1 MLRRLGTSTVVRL
14 VAAIFLLQV
23 VSGGAAIVLLRAK
36 MQQQIVADR
45 TRQIFDVRDDLLDA
59 FYEGGYEQVAR
70 EVAERRGSVSDP
82 LILVG
87 LSGHGRQVLSH
98 LAVMP
103 RVRPGDRLTPFKV
116 YRTVNESPV
125 DALVL
130 RVDLADGGHL
140 VVGSFTTLDRRFD
153 LAFAEA
159 LVLVVVLTA
168 LLALAGALL
177 IGYVVGQR
185 AHAIAATAEALAS
198 GDFAARVA
206 SRERGDGFDH
216 LRRQMNF
223 MAERIDG
230 LVSELQSVAG
240 ALAHDLKSPVAR
252 LRAAIETA
260 SAEVAEGP
268 AAEALQLALSDADA
282 LEAMLATALELTRLE
297 SGAVADRRQRLDLA
311 EVAADLAELYEPL
324 AEQNGVELATEIVP
338 VAVQADRELLSR
350 ALSNL
355 IDNAL
360 KYGGRR
366 IVVRTRNERGEAVL
380 EVEDDGPGIAAEDRD
395 RAVGR
400 FTRLD
405 NARTRPGAGLGLAM
419 VAAVARLHQ
428 GRFELGSGG
437 EGRGGRGLAARL
449 YFPLPG

>member
-1 MLRRLGTSTVVRL
+1 MTRVLRRLATSTVVRL

-36 MQQQIVADR
+36 MQEQIVADR

-59 FYEGGYEQVAR
+59 FYEGGFDQVAR

-98 LAVMP
+98 LAALP
-103 RVRPGDRLTPFKV
+103 RARPDDRLTPFKV
-116 YRTVNESPV
+116 YRTAQEPPV

-130 RVDLADGGHL
+130 RVDLADGSHL

-153 LAFAEA
+153 LIFAEA

-177 IGYVVGQR
+177 IGYVVGRR
-185 AHAIAATAEALAS
+185 AHAIADTAEALAS
-198 GDFAARVA
+198 GDFAARVPA
-206 SRERGDGFDH
+206 HERGDGFDH
-216 LRRQMNF
+216 LRRQINV

-230 LVSELQSVAG
+230 LVSELQTVAG

-260 SAEVAEGP
+260 SAAVPDGP
-268 AAEALQLALSDADA
+268 AVEALQLALSDADA

-297 SGAVADRRQRLDLA
+297 SGAVVDRRQRLDLA
-311 EVAADLAELYEPL
+311 AVA
-324 AEQNGVELATEIVP
+324 
-338 VAVQADRELLSR
+338 
-350 ALSNL
+350 
-355 IDNAL
+355 
-360 KYGGRR
+360 GR
-366 IVVRTRNERGEAVL
+366 
-380 EVEDDGPGIAAEDRD
+380 PD
-395 RAVGR
+395 RAVR
-400 FTRLD
+400 
-405 NARTRPGAGLGLAM
+405 AAG
-419 VAAVARLHQ
+419 
-428 GRFELGSGG
+428 
-437 EGRGGRGLAARL
+437 
-449 YFPLPG
+449 

>member
-1 MLRRLGTSTVVRL
+1 MLRRLARSTVVRL

-59 FYEGGYEQVAR
+59 FYEGGYDQVAR
-70 EVAERRGSVSDP
+70 EVAERRGTVSDP

-98 LAVMP
+98 VAAMP
-103 RVRPGDRLTPFKV
+103 KVRPGDHLTPFKV
-116 YRTVNESPV
+116 YHTAQDAPV
-125 DALVL
+125 DALLL
-130 RVDLADGGHL
+130 RVDLADGSHL
-140 VVGSFTTLDRRFD
+140 VVGSFTTLAGRFD
-153 LAFAEA
+153 LIFAEA

-198 GDFAARVA
+198 GDFAARVPA
-206 SRERGDGFDH
+206 HERGDGFDH

-260 SAEVAEGP
+260 SAEVSD
-268 AAEALQLALSDADA
+268 AAATEALQLALSDADA

-297 SGAVADRRQRLDLA
+297 SGAVIDRRQRLDLA

-324 AEQNGVELATEIVP
+324 AEQNGVELATQFVSVP
-338 VAVQADRELLSR
+338 VQGDRELVSR

-360 KYGGRR
+360 KYGGRH
-366 IVVRTRNERGEAVL
+366 IVVRTRDERDHAVL
-380 EVEDDGPGIAAEDRD
+380 EVEDDGPGIAVEDRG
-395 RAVGR
+395 RAIGR

-419 VAAVARLHQ
+419 VAAVARLHR
-428 GRFELGSGG
+428 GRFELGSGR
-437 EGRGGRGLAARL
+437 EGSSGGLVARL
-449 YFPLPG
+449 QFPRLG